1 MSLGGPG
8 LEQAPLGSRPM
19 ALILSGGAALGSWQA
34 GVLYALA
41 ELRGFKFDSV
51 VGSSAGSINGCA
63 YFQGTLDLLQEFW
76 RNVPGR
82 SFMRLGPK
90 FLPPSLF
97 RQEPL
102 REYLAGFVNEERA
115 RSLKRCWFHPVAA
128 DITHARMVQSSF
140 SPEGDPWEGPLLDR
154 ILASIAV
161 PVIFPPMRVGDS
173 LFVDGHVSC
182 FADLE
187 PPLSRG
193 ALDFLFVNVAGR
205 PSGEEEAGSIRR
217 YLSLLINII
226 MRAQVD
232 NALAVLRPRA
242 EPLGLRFFEFTPLRP
257 LRVRVFKFDRAECR
271 AAFEQGLDEAE
282 RFLSA
287 PGRFQVA

>member
-1 MSLGGPG
+1 MSFGGPG
-8 LEQAPLGSRPM
+8 IEQAPLGSRPT

-41 ELRGFKFDSV
+41 EMRGLRFVSV

-63 YFQGTLDLLQEFW
+63 YFQGTLDVLQEFW

-82 SFMRLGPK
+82 SFMSLGPK
-90 FLPPSLF
+90 LLPPSLF
-97 RQEPL
+97 RHEPL
-102 REYLAGFVNEERA
+102 REYLAGFVNEGRA

-128 DITHARMVQSSF
+128 DITRARMHQSSF
-140 SPEGDPWEGPLLDR
+140 SPAGDPWEGPLLDR

-161 PVIFPPMRVGDS
+161 PVVFPPVRVGDS
-173 LFVDGHVSC
+173 MFVDGHVSC

-187 PPLSRG
+187 PSLACG
-193 ALDFLFVNVAGR
+193 ARDFLFINVIGR
-205 PSGEEEAGSIRR
+205 PSGKEGAQTIRR
-217 YLSLLINII
+217 YASLLIDTI

-232 NALAVLRPRA
+232 NVLAVLRPRA
-242 EPLGLRFFEFTPLRP
+242 QSMGLRFFEFNPLRP

-271 AAFEQGLDEAE
+271 AAFEQGLGEAE
-282 RFLSA
+282 RLLADPSL
-287 PGRFQVA
+287 FQVA